1 MNQQLIAQLK
11 AEASRAN
18 TDFIANWAGT
28 DAERIAELVDIAL
41 NADGQT
47 AARAL
52 WALEKVA
59 AAHHNIL
66 LPHIPAIVSELP
78 RFTFSGMR
86 RIACKILMLTDVSY
100 DFDGPIIDFCF
111 RMLETPDE
119 PIGVKANCMSL
130 IAKRLNEYPELESEL
145 NLVVNEVVRTTE
157 SKGFAVRVRKAMAG
171 QFKRE
176 RFTLNQ

>member
-1 MNQQLIAQLK
+1 MNQQLIAQLE

-28 DAERIAELVDIAL
+28 NAERIADLVDIAL
-41 NADGQT
+41 NADCQT

-66 LPHIPAIVSELP
+66 LPHIPALVAALP

-86 RIACKILMLTDVSY
+86 RIACKILMLTDVPQK
-100 DFDGPIIDFCF
+100 FDGPIVDFCF

-130 IAKRLNEYPELESEL
+130 IASRLTDYPELKSEL
-145 NLVVNEVVRTTE
+145 KAIVADILTNIQSSGFKVRA
-157 SKGFAVRVRKAMAG
+157 KHLKL
-171 QFKRE
+171 
-176 RFTLNQ
+176 LND

>member
-1 MNQQLIAQLK
+1 MNQQLIAQLE

-18 TDFIANWAGT
+18 TDFIANWAST
-28 DAERIAELVDIAL
+28 NAERIADLVDIAL
-41 NADGQT
+41 NASVRT

-66 LPHIPAIVSELP
+66 LPHIPALVAALP

-86 RIACKILMLTDVSY
+86 RIACKILMLTDVPQK
-100 DFDGPIIDFCF
+100 FDGPIVDFCF

-119 PIGVKANCMSL
+119 SIGVKANCMSL
-130 IAKRLNEYPELESEL
+130 IASRLADYPELKPEL
-145 NLVVNEVVRTTE
+145 KAIVADILTNIQSSGFKVRA
-157 SKGFAVRVRKAMAG
+157 KHLKL
-171 QFKRE
+171 
-176 RFTLNQ
+176 LND

>member
-1 MNQQLIAQLK
+1 MNQQLLAQLE

-18 TDFIANWAGT
+18 TDFIANWAST
-28 DAERIAELVDIAL
+28 NAERIADLVDIAL

-66 LPHIPAIVSELP
+66 LPHIPVLVAALP

-86 RIACKILMLTDVSY
+86 RIACKILMLTDIPQK
-100 DFDGPIIDFCF
+100 FDGPIVDFCF

-130 IAKRLNEYPELESEL
+130 IASRLADYPELKSEL
-145 NLVVNEVVRTTE
+145 KILAADIITATQSR
-157 SKGFAVRVRKAMAG
+157 GFASRARKLM
-171 QFKRE
+171 K
-176 RFTLNQ
+176 N

>member
-1 MNQQLIAQLK
+1 MNQQLIAQLE

-18 TDFIANWAGT
+18 TDFIANWAGIN
-28 DAERIAELVDIAL
+28 AERIADLFEIAL

-66 LPHIPAIVSELP
+66 QPHIPALVAALP

-86 RIACKILMLTDVSY
+86 RIACKILMLTDVPQK
-100 DFDGPIIDFCF
+100 FDGPIVDFCF

-130 IAKRLNEYPELESEL
+130 IASRLADYPELKPEL
-145 NLVVNEVVRTTE
+145 KAIVDSIIETSD
-157 SKGFAVRVRKAMAG
+157 SKGFVVRAKHS
-171 QFKRE
+171 KL
-176 RFTLNQ
+176 LND

>member
-1 MNQQLIAQLK
+1 MNQQLIAQLE

-18 TDFIANWAGT
+18 TDYVANWAGT
-28 DAERIAELVDIAL
+28 KAERIADLVEIAL

-47 AARAL
+47 AAHAL

-66 LPHIPAIVSELP
+66 LPHISAIVATLP

-86 RIACKILMLTDVSY
+86 RIACKILMLTDVPQ

-130 IAKRLNEYPELESEL
+130 IASRLSDYPELKPEL
-145 NLVVNEVVRTTE
+145 KAIVDSIIETSD
-157 SKGFAVRVRKAMAG
+157 SKGFVVRARK
-171 QFKRE
+171 FLK
-176 RFTLNQ
+176 

>member
-1 MNQQLIAQLK
+1 MNQQLIAQLE

-18 TDFIANWAGT
+18 TDYVANWAGT
-28 DAERIAELVDIAL
+28 KAERIADLVEIAL

-59 AAHHNIL
+59 TAHHNIL
-66 LPHIPAIVSELP
+66 LPHIPAIVATLP

-86 RIACKILMLTDVSY
+86 RIACKILMLTDVPQ

-119 PIGVKANCMSL
+119 PIGVKANSMSL
-130 IAKRLNEYPELESEL
+130 IASRLADYPELKPEL
-145 NLVVNEVVRTTE
+145 KAIVDSIIETSD
-157 SKGFAVRVRKAMAG
+157 SKGFVVRAKHS
-171 QFKRE
+171 KL
-176 RFTLNQ
+176 LND

>member
-1 MNQQLIAQLK
+1 MNQQLIAQLE

-18 TDFIANWAGT
+18 TDYVANWAGT
-28 DAERIAELVDIAL
+28 NAERIADLVDIAL

-66 LPHIPAIVSELP
+66 LPHIPALVAALP

-86 RIACKILMLTDVSY
+86 RIACKILMLTDVPQ

-119 PIGVKANCMSL
+119 PIGVKANSMSL
-130 IAKRLNEYPELESEL
+130 IASRLSDYPELKPEL
-145 NLVVNEVVRTTE
+145 KAIVDSIIETSD
-157 SKGFAVRVRKAMAG
+157 SKGFVVRAKHS
-171 QFKRE
+171 KL
-176 RFTLNQ
+176 LND

>member
-1 MNQQLIAQLK
+1 MNQQLIAQLE

-18 TDFIANWAGT
+18 TDYVANWAGT
-28 DAERIAELVDIAL
+28 NAERIADLVDIAL

-66 LPHIPAIVSELP
+66 LPHIPALVAALP

-86 RIACKILMLTDVSY
+86 RIACKILMLTDVPQ
-100 DFDGPIIDFCF
+100 DFDGPIVDFCF

-130 IAKRLNEYPELESEL
+130 IASRLADYPELKSEL
-145 NLVVNEVVRTTE
+145 KAIVADILTNIQSSGFKVRA
-157 SKGFAVRVRKAMAG
+157 KHLKL
-171 QFKRE
+171 
-176 RFTLNQ
+176 LND

>member
-1 MNQQLIAQLK
+1 MNQQLIAQLE

-18 TDFIANWAGT
+18 TDYIANWAGT
-28 DAERIAELVDIAL
+28 NAERIADLVDIAL

-59 AAHHNIL
+59 AKHRNIL
-66 LPHIPAIVSELP
+66 LPHIPAIVATLP

-86 RIACKILMLTDVSY
+86 RIACKILMLTNVPP

-130 IAKRLNEYPELESEL
+130 IASRLSNYPELKPEL
-145 NLVVNEVVRTTE
+145 KAIVDSIIETSD
-157 SKGFAVRVRKAMAG
+157 SKGFVVRAKHS
-171 QFKRE
+171 KL
-176 RFTLNQ
+176 LND

>member
-1 MNQQLIAQLK
+1 MNQRLIAQLE

-18 TDFIANWAGT
+18 TDFVANWAGT
-28 DAERIAELVDIAL
+28 NAERIADLVEIAL

-52 WALEKVA
+52 WVLEKVA

-66 LPHIPAIVSELP
+66 LPHISAIVAALP
-78 RFTFSGMR
+78 RFAFSGMR
-86 RIACKILMLTDVSY
+86 RIACKILMLTDVPQ

-111 RMLETPDE
+111 RMLETPYE

-130 IAKRLNEYPELESEL
+130 IASRLSDYPELKPEL
-145 NLVVNEVVRTTE
+145 KAIVDSIIETSD
-157 SKGFAVRVRKAMAG
+157 SKGFVVRVRKVL
-171 QFKRE
+171 K
-176 RFTLNQ
+176 

>member
-1 MNQQLIAQLK
+1 MNQQLIAQLE

-28 DAERIAELVDIAL
+28 NAERIADLVDIAL

-66 LPHIPAIVSELP
+66 LPHIPALVAALP

-86 RIACKILMLTDVSY
+86 RITCKILMLTNVPQ

-130 IAKRLNEYPELESEL
+130 IASRLSDYPELKPEL
-145 NLVVNEVVRTTE
+145 KMIVDSIIETSD
-157 SKGFAVRVRKAMAG
+157 SKGFVVRARKVL
-171 QFKRE
+171 K
-176 RFTLNQ
+176 

>member
-1 MNQQLIAQLK
+1 MNQQLIAQLE

-28 DAERIAELVDIAL
+28 NAERITDLVDIAL

-66 LPHIPAIVSELP
+66 LPHIPALVAALP

-86 RIACKILMLTDVSY
+86 RIACKILMLTDVPQK
-100 DFDGPIIDFCF
+100 FDGPIVDFCF

-130 IAKRLNEYPELESEL
+130 IASRLADYPELKSEL
-145 NLVVNEVVRTTE
+145 KAIVADILTNIQSSGFKVRA
-157 SKGFAVRVRKAMAG
+157 KHLKL
-171 QFKRE
+171 
-176 RFTLNQ
+176 LND

>member
-1 MNQQLIAQLK
+1 MNQQLLAQLE

-28 DAERIAELVDIAL
+28 NAERIADLVDIAL

-66 LPHIPAIVSELP
+66 LPHIPALVAALP

-86 RIACKILMLTDVSY
+86 RITCKILMLTDVPQK
-100 DFDGPIIDFCF
+100 FDGPIIDFCF
-111 RMLETPDE
+111 RMLETHDE

-130 IAKRLNEYPELESEL
+130 IASRLSDYPELKPEL
-145 NLVVNEVVRTTE
+145 KAIVDSIIETSD
-157 SKGFAVRVRKAMAG
+157 SKGFVVRVRNVLK
-171 QFKRE
+171 
-176 RFTLNQ
+176 

>member
-1 MNQQLIAQLK
+1 MNQQLIAQLE

-18 TDFIANWAGT
+18 TDFIANWAST
-28 DAERIAELVDIAL
+28 NAERIADLVDIAL

-66 LPHIPAIVSELP
+66 LPHIPALVAALP

-86 RIACKILMLTDVSY
+86 RIACKILMLTDVPQK
-100 DFDGPIIDFCF
+100 FDGPIVDFCF

-130 IAKRLNEYPELESEL
+130 IASRLADYPELKSEL
-145 NLVVNEVVRTTE
+145 KAIVADILTNIQSSGFKVRA
-157 SKGFAVRVRKAMAG
+157 KHLKL
-171 QFKRE
+171 
-176 RFTLNQ
+176 LND

>member
-1 MNQQLIAQLK
+1 MNQQLLAQLE

-28 DAERIAELVDIAL
+28 NAERIADLVDIAL

-52 WALEKVA
+52 WALEKVT

-66 LPHIPAIVSELP
+66 LPHIPALVAALP

-86 RIACKILMLTDVSY
+86 RIACKILMLTDVRKNS
-100 DFDGPIIDFCF
+100 
-111 RMLETPDE
+111 T
-119 PIGVKANCMSL
+119 A
-130 IAKRLNEYPELESEL
+130 RLSISAFEC
-145 NLVVNEVVRTTE
+145 
-157 SKGFAVRVRKAMAG
+157 SKHPTSPSA
-171 QFKRE
+171 
-176 RFTLNQ
+176 

>member
-1 MNQQLIAQLK
+1 M
-11 AEASRAN
+11 
-18 TDFIANWAGT
+18 
-28 DAERIAELVDIAL
+28 VVIAL

-66 LPHIPAIVSELP
+66 LPNIPALVAALP

-86 RIACKILMLTDVSY
+86 RIACKILMLTDIPQK
-100 DFDGPIIDFCF
+100 FDGPIVDFCF

-130 IAKRLNEYPELESEL
+130 IASRLADYPELKPEL
-145 NLVVNEVVRTTE
+145 KAIVADILTNIQSSGFKVRA
-157 SKGFAVRVRKAMAG
+157 KHLKL
-171 QFKRE
+171 
-176 RFTLNQ
+176 LND

>member
-1 MNQQLIAQLK
+1 MNQQLLAQLE

-28 DAERIAELVDIAL
+28 NAERIADLVDITL

-66 LPHIPAIVSELP
+66 LPHIPALVAALP

-86 RIACKILMLTDVSY
+86 RIACKILMLTDVPQ

-130 IAKRLNEYPELESEL
+130 IAQRLHLYPELKPEL
-145 NLVVNEVVRTTE
+145 KAIVDDILTTTE
-157 SKGFAVRVRKAMAG
+157 SRGLASRARKCGLM
-171 QFKRE
+171 KD
-176 RFTLNQ
+176 

>member
-1 MNQQLIAQLK
+1 MNQQLVEQLE

-28 DAERIAELVDIAL
+28 NAERIADLVDIAL

-59 AAHHNIL
+59 AAHHNNL
-66 LPHIPAIVSELP
+66 LPHIPALVAALP

-86 RIACKILMLTDVSY
+86 RIACKILMLTDVPQK
-100 DFDGPIIDFCF
+100 FDGQIVDFCF

-119 PIGVKANCMSL
+119 PIGVKGNCMSL
-130 IAKRLNEYPELESEL
+130 IAQRLSRYPELKPEL
-145 NLVVNEVVRTTE
+145 KAIVDDILTTTE
-157 SKGFAVRVRKAMAG
+157 SRGLASRAKKCGVI
-171 QFKRE
+171 
-176 RFTLNQ
+176 

>member
-1 MNQQLIAQLK
+1 MNQQLVEQLE

-18 TDFIANWAGT
+18 TDYIANWAGSN
-28 DAERIAELVDIAL
+28 AERIADLVEIAL

-66 LPHIPAIVSELP
+66 LTHISAIVAALP

-86 RIACKILMLTDVSY
+86 RIACKILMLTDVPK

-119 PIGVKANCMSL
+119 PVGVKANCMSL
-130 IAKRLNEYPELESEL
+130 IASRLADYPELKPEL
-145 NLVVNEVVRTTE
+145 KAKVDSIIETSD
-157 SKGFAVRVRKAMAG
+157 SKGFVVRAKHS
-171 QFKRE
+171 KL
-176 RFTLNQ
+176 LND